1 MVPDFL
7 SPSRWEAQA
16 DAVNL
21 IFSAKTQANPESS
34 VGLMNMAGK
43 GPEMLVTL
51 TTDFGKLLD
60 GMHRT
65 KIRGSTHLA
74 TAIQIAGVCQ
84 RENSSF
90 VLDSDYILQLAL
102 KHRQNKSQRQRIIV
116 FTCSP
121 IDEDEKNLVKLARK
135 MKKNNISIDFI
146 AFGDLDP
153 ENTKKLEAFNENIK
167 GGDGSHLEIIPPG
180 PSLLSDHIISTPILA
195 GEGVAPR
202 GGENGDDAGGDAGG
216 GGFDFGV
223 DPSAD
228 PELALALRMS
238 MEEEKARQEKEVKA
252 GEAAK
257 EPTLEGIPEE
267 SGSSESQP
275 LLNADGEA
283 NGTADA
289 PVSKP
294 AEEEKNDNDHQMET
308 DRDDMKDR
316 DNMDTE

>member
-1 MVPDFL
+1 
-7 SPSRWEAQA
+7 
-16 DAVNL
+16 
-21 IFSAKTQANPESS
+21 
-34 VGLMNMAGK
+34 
-43 GPEMLVTL
+43 
-51 TTDFGKLLD
+51 
-60 GMHRT
+60 
-65 KIRGSTHLA
+65 
-74 TAIQIAGVCQ
+74 
-84 RENSSF
+84 
-90 VLDSDYILQLAL
+90 
-102 KHRQNKSQRQRIIV
+102 
-116 FTCSP
+116 
-121 IDEDEKNLVKLARK
+121 

-202 GGENGDDAGGDAGG
+202 GGENSGDAGGDAGG

-238 MEEEKARQEKEVKA
+238 MEEEKARQEKEGKA

-257 EPTLEGIPEE
+257 ESTLEGIPEE

-283 NGTADA
+283 SGTADA

-294 AEEEKNDNDHQMET
+294 EEEEKKDKEHQGMDKMET
-308 DRDDMKDR
+308 DRDDLKDR
-316 DNMDTE
+316 DNMDTN

>member
-1 MVPDFL
+1 M
-7 SPSRWEAQA
+7 
-16 DAVNL
+16 L
-21 IFSAKTQANPESS
+21 I
-34 VGLMNMAGK
+34 V
-43 GPEMLVTL
+43 
-51 TTDFGKLLD
+51 
-60 GMHRT
+60 
-65 KIRGSTHLA
+65 
-74 TAIQIAGVCQ
+74 
-84 RENSSF
+84 
-90 VLDSDYILQLAL
+90 LQLAL

-135 MKKNNISIDFI
+135 MKKNNVSIDFI

-195 GEGVAPR
+195 GDGVAPR
-202 GGENGDDAGGDAGG
+202 GGENGGDAGGDAGG

-238 MEEEKARQEKEVKA
+238 MEEEKARQEKDGKS

-257 EPTLEGIPEE
+257 EPMLEGIPEE
-267 SGSSESQP
+267 GGSSESQP

-283 NGTADA
+283 SGSADA

-294 AEEEKNDNDHQMET
+294 EVEEKKDKEHQGMDKMET
-308 DRDDMKDR
+308 DGDDMKDR
-316 DNMDTE
+316 DNMDTD